1 MNRSGLIKLII
12 AVVMAAVVAAALLL
26 NGRGDGKTKA
36 ATANASCAENDS
48 KAPLQI
54 AALAGSAGS
63 APRQVAENGKYRL
76 MYDGAKGL
84 VHLVDKAN
92 GAAWYSY
99 PQNNAGIS
107 DSQSAVVQNP
117 IVIRY
122 TQGAKPTQTYPQK
135 EAGTA
140 TPSLIDG
147 GVRIEYALTSIG
159 MHFTMEY
166 RLAGDGLEVKVPYDS
181 IREAN
186 GCRLVSLE
194 PLPYFDAANPADN
207 GYLFVPDGSGAI
219 IRFKEKHLEYFDRY
233 YQNIYGG
240 DYAFN
245 TKTKETVL
253 KNPKEDV
260 FSSPR
265 ESIAMPVF
273 GIKRDTQGFAGIVTA
288 GDHDAKIIASP
299 SGYQNIGLYRS
310 SVEFTYRNDD
320 VIFIGDSGEI
330 PMYQGKMIEG
340 DRAVRYVPLQGTGND
355 YVGMAQAYRGY
366 LTNERGVKPV
376 TPVRPALQLQLIGG
390 VVRDEIIGSTYIPM
404 TTFEQAKEIVE
415 SFASKG
421 VDAIELT
428 MEGWSDGGAYG
439 KQPKHFPIAG
449 KLGGS
454 ASLEQLAQFAES
466 KGIRLYLDANYVK
479 PYANSGAFKESK
491 DVIRNLNREPML
503 VRQPNL
509 ATLQQQKGPGHYLL
523 KPLAALSKLD
533 DELNRYAGLGI
544 DGLRMNYMGDLLY
557 SDQNVSDP
565 YSRGQTI
572 GSWTAALDAVRKQVG
587 GTAVQYGF
595 AYTLGHTDRIDNA
608 PLDSSHFI
616 FEDETVP
623 FYQAVV
629 RGLLP
634 YTGNPGN
641 LRDDGRNS
649 FLRMIE
655 YGAMPSYRLS
665 YANSS
670 ELARTPLDSVV
681 SSDYRDWL
689 APAAEEYRKAAEA
702 LGQVA
707 NQPIVGHERIDG
719 DLYRTKYGNGV
730 DIYVNYGTGAKQAD
744 SVRVEAGGFAVRKG
758 GAGK

>member
-1 MNRSGLIKLII
+1 M
-12 AVVMAAVVAAALLL
+12 M
-26 NGRGDGKTKA
+26 
-36 ATANASCAENDS
+36 
-48 KAPLQI
+48 
-54 AALAGSAGS
+54 
-63 APRQVAENGKYRL
+63 
-76 MYDGAKGL
+76 
-84 VHLVDKAN
+84 
-92 GAAWYSY
+92 
-99 PQNNAGIS
+99 
-107 DSQSAVVQNP
+107 
-117 IVIRY
+117 IRY

-140 TPSLIDG
+140 TPKRIADGIRID
-147 GVRIEYALTSIG
+147 YALTSIG
-159 MHFTMEY
+159 LHFTMEY
-166 RLAGDGLEVKVPYDS
+166 RLAADGLEVKVPFES

-194 PLPYFDAANPADN
+194 PLPYFDAANAAED

-233 YQNIYGG
+233 YQSIYGG

-253 KNPKEDV
+253 KNSKEDV

-265 ESIAMPVF
+265 ENIAMPVF
-273 GIKRDTQGFAGIVTA
+273 GVKRGKQGFTGIVTA
-288 GDHDAKIIASP
+288 GDHDAKVIASP

-330 PMYQGKMIEG
+330 PMYQGKMIGG
-340 DRAVRYVPLQGTGND
+340 DRAVRYVPLQGESND

-366 LTNERGVKPV
+366 LTQERGVKPV
-376 TPVRPALQLQLIGG
+376 TQERAAMQLQLIGG

-404 TTFEQAKEIVE
+404 TTFAQAKEIVE
-415 SFASKG
+415 SFAAKG

-439 KQPKHFPIAG
+439 KQPKHFPAAG

-454 ASLEQLAQFAES
+454 ASLEQLAQYAKS

-479 PYANSGAFKESK
+479 PYANSGEFKESK
-491 DVIRNLNREPML
+491 DVIRNLNREPMV

-509 ATLQQQKGPGHYLL
+509 ATLQQQKGMRHYLL
-523 KPLAALSKLD
+523 KPLTALSKLD
-533 DELNRYAGLGI
+533 AELNRYTGI
-544 DGLRMNYMGDLLY
+544 GINGLRMDNMGDLLY
-557 SDQNVSDP
+557 SDQDVSDP
-565 YSRGQTI
+565 YSRRQTSE
-572 GSWTAALDAVRKQVG
+572 SWTSALDAVRKQVG

-629 RGLLP
+629 RGLVP

-641 LRDDGRNS
+641 LSDDGRNA
-649 FLRMIE
+649 FLRSIE

-670 ELARTPLDSVV
+670 ELARTPLDHVV

-689 APAAEEYRKAAEA
+689 VPAAEEYRKAADA

-707 NQPIVGHERIDG
+707 NQPIVAHERIDQG
-719 DLYRTKYGNGV
+719 LYRTKYGNGT
-730 DIYVNYGTGAKQAD
+730 DIYVNYGSGARQIGG
-744 SVRVEAGGFAVRKG
+744 VNIEEGGFAVRKG
-758 GAGK
+758 GTGK